1 VPKWSK
7 NEFSECNSQG
17 CLYWDGAGVQLP
29 PASPVSRTTNSGIG
43 ERIAA
48 FDEIGVTREDFAHL
62 ARDRPI
68 AREIRREEHG
78 VWAKSLRANRGHGG
92 MHGKLSSF
100 VGRGADHGAIAAP
113 GNNDRLAAQPRI
125 IALLY
130 RRTKE
135 SMSI

>member
-1 VPKWSK
+1 
-7 NEFSECNSQG
+7 
-17 CLYWDGAGVQLP
+17 
-29 PASPVSRTTNSGIG
+29 
-43 ERIAA
+43 
-48 FDEIGVTREDFAHL
+48 VTREDFAHL

>member
-1 VPKWSK
+1 MS
-7 NEFSECNSQG
+7 FLMQLAG

-48 FDEIGVTREDFAHL
+48 FDEIG
-62 ARDRPI
+62 
-68 AREIRREEHG
+68 EERG
-78 VWAKSLRANRGHGG
+78 VRAKSLRANRGHGG
-92 MHGKLSSF
+92 THAKPSGF

-113 GNNDRLAAQPRI
+113 GNNDRLAAQLRI

-130 RRTKE
+130 RRIKGVHVDMNDFPHGQGAAILFSGGGPGRASPE
-135 SMSI
+135 V